1 MRAAPLIVVADD
13 DTITRSIINLKL
25 KSRGYDVITASDGSH
40 ALQAIEAEAPDLVV
54 LDAMMPGIDGFE
66 LLRQIKSKPEISN
79 TLVVMLTSRKLEQDI
94 VGALNAGAS
103 DYLVKPFIPEELAAR
118 ISRLLPINRAL

>member
-1 MRAAPLIVVADD
+1 MPAAPLVVVADD

-25 KSRGYDVITASDGSH
+25 KSRGYNVITASDGSE
-40 ALQAIEAEAPDLVV
+40 ALRVIEAEAPDLVV
-54 LDAMMPGIDGFE
+54 LDAMMPGINGFE
-66 LLRQIKSKPEISN
+66 LLRQIKTTPKTAG

-103 DYLVKPFIPEELAAR
+103 DYLVKPFIPEELAVR
-118 ISRLLPINRAL
+118 IARLLPINAAQ

>member
-1 MRAAPLIVVADD
+1 MSVAPLVVVADD

-25 KSRGYDVITASDGSH
+25 KSRGYNVITASDGTE
-40 ALQAIEAEAPDLVV
+40 ALRVIETEAPDLVV
-54 LDAMMPGIDGFE
+54 LDAMMPGINGFE
-66 LLRQIKSKPEISN
+66 LLRQIKTTPRTAN

-103 DYLVKPFIPEELAAR
+103 DYLVKPFIPEELAVR
-118 ISRLLPINRAL
+118 IARLLPVGAPQ

>member
-1 MRAAPLIVVADD
+1 MATAPLIVVADD
-13 DTITRSIINLKL
+13 DTITRSIIYLKL
-25 KSRGYDVITASDGSH
+25 KSRGYNVITASDGNE
-40 ALQAIEAEAPDLVV
+40 ALRVIQAESPDLVV
-54 LDAMMPGIDGFE
+54 LDAMMPGINGFE
-66 LLRQIKSKPEISN
+66 LLRQIKETPKTSS

-118 ISRLLPINRAL
+118 IARLLPIGKSN

>member
-1 MRAAPLIVVADD
+1 MSTAPLVVVADD

-25 KSRGYDVITASDGSH
+25 KSRGYNVITASDGTE
-40 ALQAIEAEAPDLVV
+40 ALRVIEAESPDLVV
-54 LDAMMPGIDGFE
+54 LDAMMPGINGFE
-66 LLRQIKSKPEISN
+66 LLRQIKATPKTSS

-103 DYLVKPFIPEELAAR
+103 DYLVKPFIPEELAVR
-118 ISRLLPINRAL
+118 IARLLPVGKLT

>member
-1 MRAAPLIVVADD
+1 MSIAPLVVVADD

-25 KSRGYDVITASDGSH
+25 KSRGYTVITASDGSE
-40 ALQAIEAEAPDLVV
+40 ALRIIEAENPALVV
-54 LDAMMPGIDGFE
+54 LDAMMPGINGFE
-66 LLRQIKSKPEISN
+66 LLRQIKSTPKTAD

-103 DYLVKPFIPEELAAR
+103 DYLVKPFIPEELAVR
-118 ISRLLPINRAL
+118 IARLLPIGRPQ

>member
-1 MRAAPLIVVADD
+1 MSAAPLVVVADD

-25 KSRGYDVITASDGSH
+25 KSRGYNVITASDGTE
-40 ALQAIEAEAPDLVV
+40 ALRVIETEAPDLVV
-54 LDAMMPGIDGFE
+54 LDAMMPGINGFE
-66 LLRQIKSKPEISN
+66 LLRQIKTTPRTAK

-103 DYLVKPFIPEELAAR
+103 DYLVKPFIPEELAVR
-118 ISRLLPINRAL
+118 IARLLPVGAPQ

>member
-1 MRAAPLIVVADD
+1 MAAAPLVVVADD

-25 KSRGYDVITASDGSH
+25 KSRGYNVITASDGTE
-40 ALQAIEAEAPDLVV
+40 ALRVIEAELPELVV
-54 LDAMMPGIDGFE
+54 LDAMMPGINGFE
-66 LLRQIKSKPEISN
+66 LLRLIKAAPKTAN

-103 DYLVKPFIPEELAAR
+103 DYLVKPFIPEELAVR
-118 ISRLLPINRAL
+118 IARLLPASRTN

>member
-1 MRAAPLIVVADD
+1 MSTPPLVVVADD

-25 KSRGYDVITASDGSH
+25 KSRGYNVMTASDGNE
-40 ALQAIEAEAPDLVV
+40 ALRMIETQAPDLVV
-54 LDAMMPGIDGFE
+54 LDAMMPGINGFE
-66 LLRQIKSKPEISN
+66 LLRQIKTTPKTAN

-103 DYLVKPFIPEELAAR
+103 DYLVKPFIPEELAVR
-118 ISRLLPINRAL
+118 IARLLPVGGVQ

>member
-1 MRAAPLIVVADD
+1 MSSAPLIVVADD
-13 DTITRSIINLKL
+13 DNITRSIINLKL
-25 KSRGYDVITASDGSH
+25 KSRGYNVIIVSDGTE
-40 ALQAIEAEAPDLVV
+40 ALRVIQEDSPDLAV

-66 LLRQIKSKPEISN
+66 LLRRIKSKPE
-79 TLVVMLTSRKLEQDI
+79 TAATVVVMLTSRKLEQDI

-118 ISRLLPINRAL
+118 IARLVPLNSAR

>member
-1 MRAAPLIVVADD
+1 MSAAPLVVVADD

-25 KSRGYDVITASDGSH
+25 KSRGYNVITASDGSE
-40 ALQAIEAEAPDLVV
+40 ALKVIETEAPDLVV
-54 LDAMMPGIDGFE
+54 LDAMMPGINGFE
-66 LLRQIKSKPEISN
+66 LLRQIKTTPRTAK

-103 DYLVKPFIPEELAAR
+103 DYLVKPFIPEELAVR
-118 ISRLLPINRAL
+118 IARLLPINRQQ

>member
-1 MRAAPLIVVADD
+1 MSAAPLVVVADD

-25 KSRGYDVITASDGSH
+25 KSRGYNVITASDGSE
-40 ALQAIEAEAPDLVV
+40 ALRVIETEAPDLVV
-54 LDAMMPGIDGFE
+54 LDAMMPGINGFE
-66 LLRQIKSKPEISN
+66 LLRQIKTTPRTAK

-103 DYLVKPFIPEELAAR
+103 DYLVKPFIPEELAVR
-118 ISRLLPINRAL
+118 IARLLPVGALQ

>member
-1 MRAAPLIVVADD
+1 MATAPLIVVADD

-25 KSRGYDVITASDGSH
+25 KSRGYNVITASDGNE
-40 ALQAIEAEAPDLVV
+40 ALRVIETESPGLVV
-54 LDAMMPGIDGFE
+54 LDAMMPGINGFE
-66 LLRQIKSKPEISN
+66 LLRQIKATPKTSS

-103 DYLVKPFIPEELAAR
+103 DYLVKPFIPEELAVR
-118 ISRLLPINRAL
+118 IARLLPVGKAH

>member
-1 MRAAPLIVVADD
+1 MANAPLIVVADD
-13 DTITRSIINLKL
+13 DNITRSIINLKL
-25 KSRGYDVITASDGSH
+25 KSRGYNVIITSDGT
-40 ALQAIEAEAPDLVV
+40 EAFRIIQQDSPDLAV

-66 LLRQIKSKPEISN
+66 LLRRIKSKPETAS

-118 ISRLLPINRAL
+118 IARLVPIRNDR

>member
-1 MRAAPLIVVADD
+1 MRTAPLVVVADD

-25 KSRGYDVITASDGSH
+25 KSRGYDVITASDGND
-40 ALQAIEAEAPDLVV
+40 ALRAIQAEAPDLVV

-66 LLRQIKSKPEISN
+66 LLRQIKTTPEMSN

-118 ISRLLPINRAL
+118 ISRLIPINRAQ

>member
-1 MRAAPLIVVADD
+1 MSTAPLVVVADD

-25 KSRGYDVITASDGSH
+25 KSRGYTVITASDGSE
-40 ALQAIEAEAPDLVV
+40 ALRIIEAENPALVV
-54 LDAMMPGIDGFE
+54 LDAMMPGINGFE
-66 LLRQIKSKPEISN
+66 LLRQIKSTPKTAD

-103 DYLVKPFIPEELAAR
+103 DYLVKPFIPEELAVR
-118 ISRLLPINRAL
+118 IARLLPIGRPQ

>member
-1 MRAAPLIVVADD
+1 MRTAPLVVVADD

-25 KSRGYDVITASDGSH
+25 KSRGYDVITASDGSD
-40 ALQAIEAEAPDLVV
+40 ALRAIQAEAPDLVV

-66 LLRQIKSKPEISN
+66 LLRQIKATPEMSN

-118 ISRLLPINRAL
+118 VARLVSINSTK

>member
-25 KSRGYDVITASDGSH
+25 KSRGYDVITASDGSD
-40 ALQAIEAEAPDLVV
+40 ALRAIQAEAPDLVV

-66 LLRQIKSKPEISN
+66 LLRQIKAAPTTSN

-118 ISRLLPINRAL
+118 VSRLVPINRAQ

>member
-1 MRAAPLIVVADD
+1 MPTAPLIVVADD

-25 KSRGYDVITASDGSH
+25 KSRGYNVIITSDGSE
-40 ALQAIEAEAPDLVV
+40 ALRVIQEQSPDLAV

-66 LLRQIKSKPEISN
+66 LLRRIKTKPETAG

-118 ISRLLPINRAL
+118 IARLVPVNVSR

>member
-1 MRAAPLIVVADD
+1 MRTAPLVVVADD

-25 KSRGYDVITASDGSH
+25 KSRGYDVITASDGND
-40 ALQAIEAEAPDLVV
+40 ALRAIQAEAPDLVV

-66 LLRQIKSKPEISN
+66 LLRQIKTTPEMSN

-118 ISRLLPINRAL
+118 ISRLIPINRPQ

>member
-1 MRAAPLIVVADD
+1 MRTAPLVVVADD

-25 KSRGYDVITASDGSH
+25 KSRGYDVITASDGSD
-40 ALQAIEAEAPDLVV
+40 ALRAIQAEAPDLVV

-66 LLRQIKSKPEISN
+66 LLRQIKATPEMSN

-118 ISRLLPINRAL
+118 ISRLIPINRAQ

>member
-1 MRAAPLIVVADD
+1 MAAAPLVVVADD

-25 KSRGYDVITASDGSH
+25 KSRGYNVITASDGTE
-40 ALQAIEAEAPDLVV
+40 ALRVIEAELPELVV
-54 LDAMMPGIDGFE
+54 LDAMMPGINGFE
-66 LLRQIKSKPEISN
+66 LLRLIKAAPKTAN

-103 DYLVKPFIPEELAAR
+103 DYLVKPFIPEELAVR
-118 ISRLLPINRAL
+118 IARLLPASRIN

>member
-1 MRAAPLIVVADD
+1 MPAAPLVVVADD

-25 KSRGYDVITASDGSH
+25 KSRGYNVITAADGSD
-40 ALQAIEAEAPDLVV
+40 ALRVIEAESPDLVV

-66 LLRQIKSKPEISN
+66 LLRQIKSTPKTQH

-103 DYLVKPFIPEELAAR
+103 DYLVKPFIPEELAVRVA
-118 ISRLLPINRAL
+118 RLLPVSAAR

>member
-1 MRAAPLIVVADD
+1 MPVAPLVVVADD

-25 KSRGYDVITASDGSH
+25 KSRGYNVITASDGSE
-40 ALQAIEAEAPDLVV
+40 ALRVIEAEAPDLVV
-54 LDAMMPGIDGFE
+54 LDAMMPGINGFE
-66 LLRQIKSKPEISN
+66 LLRQIKTTPKTAG

-103 DYLVKPFIPEELAAR
+103 DYLVKPFIPEELAVR
-118 ISRLLPINRAL
+118 IARLLPINAAQ

>member
-1 MRAAPLIVVADD
+1 MPVAPLVVVSDD

-25 KSRGYDVITASDGSH
+25 KSRGYNVITASDGSE
-40 ALQAIEAEAPDLVV
+40 ALRVIEAEAPDLVV
-54 LDAMMPGIDGFE
+54 LDAMMPGINGFE
-66 LLRQIKSKPEISN
+66 LLRQIKTTPKTAG

-103 DYLVKPFIPEELAAR
+103 DYLVKPFIPEELAVR
-118 ISRLLPINRAL
+118 IARLLPINAAQ

>member
-1 MRAAPLIVVADD
+1 MPVAPLVVVADD

-25 KSRGYDVITASDGSH
+25 KSRGYNVITAPDGSE
-40 ALQAIEAEAPDLVV
+40 ALRVIEAEAPDLVV
-54 LDAMMPGIDGFE
+54 LDAMMPGINGFE
-66 LLRQIKSKPEISN
+66 LLRQIKTTPKTAG

-103 DYLVKPFIPEELAAR
+103 DYLVKPFIPEELAVR
-118 ISRLLPINRAL
+118 IARLLPINAAQ

>member
-1 MRAAPLIVVADD
+1 MANAPLIVVADD
-13 DTITRSIINLKL
+13 DNITRSIINLKL
-25 KSRGYDVITASDGSH
+25 KSRGYNVIITSDGT
-40 ALQAIEAEAPDLVV
+40 EAFRIIQQDAPDLAV

-66 LLRQIKSKPEISN
+66 LLRRIKSKPETAS

-118 ISRLLPINRAL
+118 IARLVPIINHR

>member
-1 MRAAPLIVVADD
+1 VADD

-25 KSRGYDVITASDGSH
+25 KSRGYNVITASDGTE
-40 ALQAIEAEAPDLVV
+40 ALRVIETEAPDLVV
-54 LDAMMPGIDGFE
+54 LDAMMPGINGFE
-66 LLRQIKSKPEISN
+66 LLRQIKTTPRTAK

-103 DYLVKPFIPEELAAR
+103 DYLVKPFIPEELAVR
-118 ISRLLPINRAL
+118 IARLLPVGAPQ

>member
-1 MRAAPLIVVADD
+1 MPVAPLVVVADD

-25 KSRGYDVITASDGSH
+25 KSRGYNVITASDGSE
-40 ALQAIEAEAPDLVV
+40 ALRVIEAESPDLVV
-54 LDAMMPGIDGFE
+54 LDAMMPGINGFE
-66 LLRQIKSKPEISN
+66 LLRQIKTTPKTAG

-103 DYLVKPFIPEELAAR
+103 DYLVKPFIPEELAVR
-118 ISRLLPINRAL
+118 IARLLPINAAQ

>member
-1 MRAAPLIVVADD
+1 MSSAPLIVVADD
-13 DTITRSIINLKL
+13 DNITRSIINLKL
-25 KSRGYDVITASDGSH
+25 KSRGYNVIIASDGTE
-40 ALQAIEAEAPDLVV
+40 ALRVIQEDSPDLAV

-66 LLRQIKSKPEISN
+66 LLRHIKSKPETAA

-118 ISRLLPINRAL
+118 IARLVPLNSAR

>member
-1 MRAAPLIVVADD
+1 MAAAPLVVVADD

-25 KSRGYDVITASDGSH
+25 KSRGYNVITASDGTE
-40 ALQAIEAEAPDLVV
+40 ALRVIGAELPELVV
-54 LDAMMPGIDGFE
+54 LDAMMPGINGFE
-66 LLRQIKSKPEISN
+66 LLRLIKAAPKTAN

-103 DYLVKPFIPEELAAR
+103 DYLVKPFIPEELAVR
-118 ISRLLPINRAL
+118 IARLLPASRIN

>member
-1 MRAAPLIVVADD
+1 MPAAPLVVVADD

-25 KSRGYDVITASDGSH
+25 KSRGYNVITASDGSE
-40 ALQAIEAEAPDLVV
+40 ALRVIEAESPDLVV
-54 LDAMMPGIDGFE
+54 LDAMMPGINGFE
-66 LLRQIKSKPEISN
+66 LLRQIKTTPKTAG

-103 DYLVKPFIPEELAAR
+103 DYLVKPFIPEELAVR
-118 ISRLLPINRAL
+118 IARLLPINAAQ

>member
-25 KSRGYDVITASDGSH
+25 KSRGYDVITASDGSD
-40 ALQAIEAEAPDLVV
+40 ALRAIQAEAPDLVV

-66 LLRQIKSKPEISN
+66 LLRQIKATPETAG

-118 ISRLLPINRAL
+118 ISRLIPINRAQ